1 MVGITNIFWI
11 ITILLI
17 IYAYFFDFPI
27 LGDDM
32 FLVWL
37 FAFMALGF
45 YVMSNKTKLKKDPKT
60 GYWKE
65 VTIKK
70 SIVEQETELHNA
82 EVKARAKE
90 KLRQKKLSQKKQI
103 EIENKQR
110 LDKQKV
116 IIGNIAGS
124 GLMDKVKRLKKL
136 YINGTLTK
144 AEFEKAKTKLLK

>member
-27 LGDDM
+27 VGDNM

-37 FAFMALGF
+37 FAFMSLSF
-45 YVMSNKTKLKKDPKT
+45 YVMSNKTKLKKDSKT

-144 AEFEKAKTKLLK
+144 AEFEKAKNKLLK